1 MTTHRKEKLEELI
14 RRVVAEALLKDIKDP
29 RIGFTTVTRVKLA
42 KDYSVADVFISVMGA
57 EDEVKK
63 SMAGLESAKSYMQFI
78 VGREVRLRST
88 PKIKFHLDRSIE
100 EGVRMVDVID
110 KLTGETTVH
119 ENDDNDE
126 NDEND
131 RGDSR

>member
-57 EDEVKK
+57 EDVVKK
-63 SMAGLESAKSYMQFI
+63 SMAGLGSAKSYMQFI
-78 VGREVRLRST
+78 VGREGRLMST
-88 PKIKFHLDRSIE
+88 PRIKFHLDRSIE
-100 EGVRMVDVID
+100 EGVRMVDVIE
-110 KLTGETTVH
+110 KLTGESTVPG
-119 ENDDNDE
+119 NDE